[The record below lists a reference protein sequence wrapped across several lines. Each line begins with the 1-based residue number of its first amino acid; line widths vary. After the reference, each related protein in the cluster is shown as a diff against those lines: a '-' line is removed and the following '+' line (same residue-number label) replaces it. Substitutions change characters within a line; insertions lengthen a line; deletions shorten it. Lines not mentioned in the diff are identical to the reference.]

1 MQTVEDI
8 EKMKILVERLK
19 RRGKSIGFVPTMGF
33 LHEGHLSLVKE
44 SLAKSDVTVV
54 SIFVNP
60 SQFGPNED
68 FRDYPRDFEKDSLL
82 LSEMGIDILFAPREE
97 QMYPSGYQTYVQV
110 ENLHDRLCGKSRPV
124 HFKGVCTVVLK
135 LFNIIQP
142 DLAFF
147 GQKDAQQAAI
157 LKKMVDDLNL
167 EVDLEILPIVRE
179 KDGLALSSRNLYLN
193 PEERRAARVL
203 SFSLEEA
210 RKRIE
215 AGERET
221 EFIIDKIRQIIQSE
235 ELTKID
241 YVEIVD
247 STSLGPLRRIKDQAL
262 IALAVY
268 IGKTRLIDNLIIQ
281 VKE

>member
-110 ENLHDRLCGKSRPV
+110 ENLQDRLCGKSRPV

-157 LKKMVDDLNL
+157 LKKMIEDLNL

-203 SFSLEEA
+203 SSSLEEA

>member
-1 MQTVEDI
+1 MQTVVDI

-19 RRGKSIGFVPTMGF
+19 EKGKSIGFVPTMGF
-33 LHEGHLSLVKE
+33 LHEGHLSLVKQ

-110 ENLHDRLCGKSRPV
+110 EHLQDRLCGKSRPK

-142 DLAFF
+142 NLAFF

-157 LKKMVDDLNL
+157 LKKMVDDL
-167 EVDLEILPIVRE
+167 DLDVELNILPIVRE

-203 SFSLEEA
+203 SAGLEEA

-235 ELTKID
+235 ELAKID

-247 STSLGPLRRIKDQAL
+247 SKSLCPLKRIKDQIL

>member
-60 SQFGPNED
+60 SQFGSNED

-110 ENLHDRLCGKSRPV
+110 ENLQDRLCGKSRPV

-157 LKKMVDDLNL
+157 LKKMVEDLNL

-203 SFSLEEA
+203 SSSLEEA

>member
-1 MQTVEDI
+1 MQTVVDI

-19 RRGKSIGFVPTMGF
+19 EKGKSIGFVPTMGF
-33 LHEGHLSLVKE
+33 LHEGHLSLVKR
-44 SLAKSDVTVV
+44 SLTKSDVTVV

-68 FRDYPRDFEKDSLL
+68 FREYPRDFEKDSLL

-110 ENLHDRLCGKSRPV
+110 EHLQDMLCGKSRPK

-142 DLAFF
+142 NLAFF

-157 LKKMVDDLNL
+157 LKKMVDDLDL
-167 EVDLEILPIVRE
+167 DVELEILPIVRE

-203 SFSLEEA
+203 SAGLEEA
-210 RKRIE
+210 RKRIA

-235 ELTKID
+235 ELAKID

-247 STSLGPLRRIKDQAL
+247 STSLGPLKRIKGQTL

>member
-1 MQTVEDI
+1 
-8 EKMKILVERLK
+8 
-19 RRGKSIGFVPTMGF
+19 
-33 LHEGHLSLVKE
+33 LSLVKQ

-110 ENLHDRLCGKSRPV
+110 EHLQDRLCGKSRPK

-142 DLAFF
+142 NLAFF

-157 LKKMVDDLNL
+157 LKKMVDDL
-167 EVDLEILPIVRE
+167 DLDVELNILPIVRE

-203 SFSLEEA
+203 SAGLEEA

-235 ELTKID
+235 ELAKID

-247 STSLGPLRRIKDQAL
+247 SKSLCPLKRIKDQIL

>member
-82 LSEMGIDILFAPREE
+82 LREMGIDILFAPREE

-147 GQKDAQQAAI
+147 GQKDAQQTAI

-167 EVDLEILPIVRE
+167 EVALEILPIVRE

-203 SFSLEEA
+203 SSSLEEA

>member
-110 ENLHDRLCGKSRPV
+110 
-124 HFKGVCTVVLK
+124 
-135 LFNIIQP
+135 
-142 DLAFF
+142 
-147 GQKDAQQAAI
+147 
-157 LKKMVDDLNL
+157 
-167 EVDLEILPIVRE
+167 
-179 KDGLALSSRNLYLN
+179 
-193 PEERRAARVL
+193 
-203 SFSLEEA
+203 
-210 RKRIE
+210 
-215 AGERET
+215 
-221 EFIIDKIRQIIQSE
+221 
-235 ELTKID
+235 
-241 YVEIVD
+241 
-247 STSLGPLRRIKDQAL
+247 
-262 IALAVY
+262 
-268 IGKTRLIDNLIIQ
+268 
-281 VKE
+281 

>member
-82 LSEMGIDILFAPREE
+82 LREMGIDILFAPREE

-124 HFKGVCTVVLK
+124 HFKGVCTVILK

-167 EVDLEILPIVRE
+167 AVVLEILPIVRE

-203 SFSLEEA
+203 SSSLEEA

>member
-1 MQTVEDI
+1 M
-8 EKMKILVERLK
+8 
-19 RRGKSIGFVPTMGF
+19 
-33 LHEGHLSLVKE
+33 
-44 SLAKSDVTVV
+44 
-54 SIFVNP
+54 
-60 SQFGPNED
+60 
-68 FRDYPRDFEKDSLL
+68 
-82 LSEMGIDILFAPREE
+82 
-97 QMYPSGYQTYVQV
+97 
-110 ENLHDRLCGKSRPV
+110 

-203 SFSLEEA
+203 SSSLEEA